1 MEPIEKTMPDFR
13 LSLLDADEHLDIKI
27 NRFGVSTTHLLY
39 HVESMSYIGGWIVL
53 DGTNLELQ
61 ALEFQL
67 CAKNLIEVFPS
78 HDYQS
83 YGLQVLIFT
92 TRFRNQSQKE
102 QF

>member
-1 MEPIEKTMPDFR
+1 MWKACLT
-13 LSLLDADEHLDIKI
+13 L
-27 NRFGVSTTHLLY
+27 GGGLY
-39 HVESMSYIGGWIVL
+39 LMAH
-53 DGTNLELQ
+53 DLELQ

>member
-1 MEPIEKTMPDFR
+1 MPDFR

-53 DGTNLELQ
+53 DGTRLG
-61 ALEFQL
+61 APSFRVPAM
-67 CAKNLIEVFPS
+67 CKNLIEVFPS